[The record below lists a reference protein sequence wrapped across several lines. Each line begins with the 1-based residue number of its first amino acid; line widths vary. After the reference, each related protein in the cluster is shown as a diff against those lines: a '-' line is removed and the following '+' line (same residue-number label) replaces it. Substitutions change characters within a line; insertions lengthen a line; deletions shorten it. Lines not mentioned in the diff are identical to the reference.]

1 MVAMEMELDS
11 LEGVVVAMEMELD
24 SLEGVVNVIKEV
36 GGEWGIRWLKGT

>member
-1 MVAMEMELDS
+1 MEMELDS

-36 GGEWGIRWLKGT
+36 GGSGGLDG